1 MGWWLKM
8 ALVVAKLQI
17 RIVFLFLLKVVLML
31 DVTVISVLVSAILFV
46 CVELPW
52 SNTEKWIFSF
62 LLKERKKLN

>member
-1 MGWWLKM
+1 M

-17 RIVFLFLLKVVLML
+17 RIVFLFLLKVVLMQ
-31 DVTVISVLVSAILFV
+31 DVTVISIVSAILFV
-46 CVELPW
+46 CVELRW

>member
-1 MGWWLKM
+1 M

-31 DVTVISVLVSAILFV
+31 DVTAISILVSAILFV

>member
-1 MGWWLKM
+1 M

-46 CVELPW
+46 CVELRW
-52 SNTEKWIFSF
+52 SHTEKWIFSF